1 MRRFVLLLSLFL
13 VFVLSAPAYA
23 HFQMI
28 YSPDSVPTSKK
39 LNLKL
44 IFTHPFEA
52 GHTMDIGKDEN
63 GKIHS
68 PIAFGE
74 MHKKKKKDLLN
85 KLKPITFTSLTN
97 SGRGYEAN
105 VRLKG
110 MGDHIFYFVPA
121 PYYEDS
127 KDFYI
132 QQCAKVIF
140 NVAGA
145 PTDWG
150 VPVGDPL
157 PVEIIPL
164 DKPYALWV
172 GNVFRGLV
180 TCGGKPVPGA
190 KIRVE
195 YLNHDIKDNA
205 FVKKA
210 KVDAPHNAL
219 IAQTI
224 KADANG
230 VFTYGIPKAGWWG
243 FAALGAGGKLKNNGK
258 KLRRDAIIWVHA
270 LKMK

>member
-1 MRRFVLLLSLFL
+1 MKKFFTLLIAIIVMALS
-13 VFVLSAPAYA
+13 VPVYA

-28 YSPDSVPTSKK
+28 YSPDSVPKSKK
-39 LNLKL
+39 LNLKI

-68 PIAFGE
+68 SIAFGE

-85 KLKPITFTSLTN
+85 KLKPITFTSPTN
-97 SGRGYEAN
+97 SGKAYEAN

-145 PTDWG
+145 PTDWS
-150 VPVGDPL
+150 VPVGNPL
-157 PVEIIPL
+157 PVEIVPL

-180 TCGGKPVPGA
+180 PSGGKPVPKA

-195 YLNHDIKDNA
+195 YMNHDIKGNA
-205 FVKKA
+205 FLKKA
-210 KVDAPHNAL
+210 KVEAPHAAM
-219 IAQTI
+219 IAQII
-224 KADANG
+224 KADGNG

-243 FAALGAGGKLKNNGK
+243 FAALGASGKLKHNGK
-258 KLRRDAIIWVHA
+258 KLRQDAIIWVQA
-270 LKMK
+270 LEMK

>member
-1 MRRFVLLLSLFL
+1 MKKIFTLLIAIIFMALS
-13 VFVLSAPAYA
+13 VPVYA

-28 YSPDSVPTSKK
+28 YSPDSVPKSKK

-44 IFTHPFEA
+44 IFTHPFES

-68 PIAFGE
+68 SIAFGE

-97 SGRGYEAN
+97 SGKAYEAN

-145 PTDWG
+145 PTDWS
-150 VPVGDPL
+150 VPVGAPL
-157 PVEIIPL
+157 PVEIVPL

-180 TCGGKPVPGA
+180 TCGGKPVPNA
-190 KIRVE
+190 KIRIE
-195 YLNHDIKDNA
+195 YMNHDIKGNA
-205 FVKKA
+205 FVKNA
-210 KVDAPHNAL
+210 KIEAPHAAM
-219 IAQTI
+219 IAQII
-224 KADANG
+224 KADGNG
-230 VFTYGIPKAGWWG
+230 VFTYGIPRSGWWG
-243 FAALGAGGKLKNNGK
+243 FAALGASGKLKHNGK
-258 KLRRDAIIWVHA
+258 KLRQDAVIWIQA
-270 LKMK
+270 LEMK